1 MKLNI
6 NNLVMTG
13 FELRTSSV
21 RSDRFTNEC
30 TNTARDGYILVW
42 KMLLQQVVK
51 RGHFNSDIPIS
62 E

>member
-1 MKLNI
+1 
-6 NNLVMTG
+6 MTG

-42 KMLLQQVVK
+42 KMLLQQMVK